1 MLKLIEEAEVELHK
15 IIPKKSHQEI
25 KDDLANKQ
33 HLRDEVKK
41 ATEDILVKMKELSET
56 LASVASAEQQQS
68 LSNEVRGWNI
78 QRLWWASLSNISATM
93 TCAIRRLQ
101 SLIKSFW
108 VYSNNDALSC
118 GTIVDVPE
126 W

>member
-56 LASVASAEQQQS
+56 LVNVASADQQQS
-68 LSNEVRGWNI
+68 LSNEVRVEI
-78 QRLWWASLSNISATM
+78 LWDSDIS
-93 TCAIRRLQ
+93 
-101 SLIKSFW
+101 SLIFIKLDPF
-108 VYSNNDALSC
+108 
-118 GTIVDVPE
+118 E
-126 W
+126 